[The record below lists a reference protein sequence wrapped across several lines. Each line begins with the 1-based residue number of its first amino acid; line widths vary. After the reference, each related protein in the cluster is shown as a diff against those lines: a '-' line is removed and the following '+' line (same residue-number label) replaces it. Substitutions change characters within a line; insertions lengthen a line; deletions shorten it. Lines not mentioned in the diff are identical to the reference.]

1 MAHPDRQPNTATI
14 PLAVA
19 IDAISRIPQ
28 PMQLLLGSVIRA
40 KTDWSSTDG
49 DSKNEQD
56 TAASQVNIPL
66 SLARIIYQAT
76 DWETGTGLAK

>member
-40 KTDWSSTDG
+40 KTDWSSHDG
-49 DSKNEQD
+49 DPKTIQN
-56 TAASQVNIPL
+56 VNTGIDVPI
-66 SLARIIYQAT
+66 SVATCVFNAT